1 MIDTLAY
8 HCKLMF
14 EVVRLPVARLC
25 FDTSLHPLDIRET
38 HRRFTSP
45 HPKYKYFGYKQL
57 GVALID
63 LRRLDAPADYVDR
76 ITGQHG
82 AASYVSKAR
91 RRGYVLARIDRND
104 HVDAIHDINTNLA
117 DCQGR
122 PMNASYRDKKSH
134 FEQPSHYRYFGVF
147 SQHGKLMAYCNV
159 GRYGNF
165 VTLSQ
170 LLGYRNNDGVM
181 HLMVSDLVSL
191 LLMELRAGGGP
202 EYVMY
207 DTFFGARPGLR
218 QFKTMLGFSPYR
230 ARYSLR

>member
-1 MIDTLAY
+1 MIDTLAN
-8 HCKLMF
+8 HCKLML
-14 EVVRLPVARLC
+14 EVVRLPVAKLC
-25 FDTSLHPLDIRET
+25 FDTSLHPVDVLET

-45 HPKYKYFGYKQL
+45 HPKYRLFGYKQL

-63 LRRLDAPADYVDR
+63 LRPLGAPADYVER

-82 AASYVSKAR
+82 AAGYVSKAR
-91 RRGYVLARIDRND
+91 RRGYRLAQIDRND
-104 HVDAIHDINTNLA
+104 HIDAIHAINTSIA
-117 DCQGR
+117 DRQGR
-122 PMNASYRDKKSH
+122 PMDASYRDKKYR
-134 FEQPSHYRYFGVF
+134 FERQSHYRHFGVF
-147 SQHGKLMAYCNV
+147 SQYGKLMAYCNV

-181 HLMVSDLVSL
+181 HLMVSDIVSL
-191 LLMELRAGGGP
+191 LLTELRAGGGP
-202 EYVMY
+202 EFVMY